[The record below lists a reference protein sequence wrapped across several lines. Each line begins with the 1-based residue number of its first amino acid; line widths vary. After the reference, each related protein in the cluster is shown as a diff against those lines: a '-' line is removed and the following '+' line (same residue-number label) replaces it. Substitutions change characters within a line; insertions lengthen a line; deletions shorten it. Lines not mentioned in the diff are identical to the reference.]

1 MRKERET
8 IMKKKVTGI
17 FLALALAAGSLTGCG
32 EGSEAAGSEG
42 TGQTEL
48 TTLRDAV
55 MTGQL
60 DQYATEIGIWQG
72 IFEKYG
78 IDLQTTEFVAGINTI
93 DSVVTGTADIG
104 MMADYATVN
113 RLGNTLEETDLKI
126 FSELTGAGAQNGGLY
141 VAPEYVDDLSAL
153 DGSTGFIIN
162 TGTVSDYYTS
172 QAIAY
177 LGFDESKQNIIN
189 TDSSQTTLALA
200 QSGGASAV
208 VATGSNAAYLED
220 YGWQLVV
227 ESEEMGIE
235 TGAYF
240 LTTESFLDE
249 NEELLADFL
258 QAVYE
263 SAQYIDANLDEC
275 AEYLEETLGVKA
287 EDFKLNWQTYVI
299 KTGFSEEAAL
309 HLEEM
314 EKWAYEHG
322 RYDTDYDIREFI
334 DTSAVE
340 IAFPDDVTI
349 KQ

>member
-1 MRKERET
+1 
-8 IMKKKVTGI
+8 MKKKVLSL
-17 FLALALAAGSLTGCG
+17 FLVTALAAGVLSGCG
-32 EGSEAAGSEG
+32 DKGAAG
-42 TGQTEL
+42 TGGDAAADSGEL
-48 TTLRDAV
+48 VTLRDAV

-60 DQYATEIGIWQG
+60 DQYATEIGKWQG

-126 FSELTGAGAQNGGLY
+126 FSELSGAGAQTGGLY
-141 VAPEYVDDLSAL
+141 VAPEYVDNLEAL
-153 DGSTGFIIN
+153 DGSVGFMTI

-177 LGFDESKQNIIN
+177 LGFDESQQNIIA
-189 TDSSQTTLALA
+189 TDSAQTQLALA

-208 VATGSNAAYLED
+208 VSTGSNAAYLED
-220 YGWQLVV
+220 YDWQLVV
-227 ESEEMGIE
+227 DSKDMGIE

-249 NEELLADFL
+249 NKELLADFL
-258 QAVYE
+258 KAIDE
-263 SAQYIDANLDEC
+263 SAQYIDENLEEC
-275 AEYLEETLGVKA
+275 AEYLEEALGVKA
-287 EDFKLNWQTYVI
+287 EDFKLQWQTYVI

-309 HLEEM
+309 HLEDI
-314 EKWAYEHG
+314 EKWAYENG
-322 RYDTDYDIREFI
+322 RYDTDYDIRGFI
-334 DTSAVE
+334 DTSVVE

-349 KQ
+349 QK